1 MGTKNKDIVVIRR
14 QLTEAKRKVVSLQ
27 ICSRSKSKTIT
38 NLRAKIRRCQREQLT
53 VAKVNKI
60 KILEERLAV
69 TRKGIFKDKRRIAK
83 DRYEQGYK
91 DAMRSCISRPSYVVE
106 SANIFL
112 IFNAIRAN
120 TGLSSKSISILL
132 FGYRMKDFTAGDIIN
147 ITDNLTRATIKRNLW
162 VLKKQNLV
170 TQAGEVRWCLT
181 GEGIQLMDKIMK
193 YLTEKI
199 KWIPHQA

>member
-1 MGTKNKDIVVIRR
+1 MAIKNKDIVVIHRE
-14 QLTEAKRKVVSLQ
+14 LANVKRKVISLQ
-27 ICSRSKSKTIT
+27 ICSKSKSKTIT
-38 NLRAKIRRCQREQLT
+38 NLRTKVRRCQNEQLT

-69 TRKGIFKDKRRIAK
+69 TRKGIFRDKRKIAK

-91 DAMRSCISRPSYVVE
+91 DAMRSYISRPSYVVE

-147 ITDNLTRATIKRNLW
+147 ITDNLNRVTIKRHLW

-170 TQAGEVRWCLT
+170 AQAGEVRWCLT

-199 KWIPHQA
+199 KWIPPQA